1 MKIFS
6 LLFFIFNI
14 LLFAEEVSVFGAGD
28 LESTD
33 PYGLTSSEKV
43 ILKNKNNLTKFDR
56 KIDDTRSNIDLLNER
71 IDGLESIFQG
81 DSVKL
86 NSNIMTL
93 SNLKIEQE
101 STQLYIEEI
110 SKIQKE
116 ENQKRIEQLKFLK
129 NDFNKLNKTFKTLV
143 KEVDKNYV
151 TKKQFDELV
160 TFINN
165 QFKKN
170 KQVKKSKKIKDK
182 KIFIKPNDVLLLD
195 AKALFKKYYF
205 AKAIP
210 IFKHLVKSKYK
221 PAESNFYLGEILFQ
235 RKKYKDAIQYFKKS
249 MTLYDKAKYIPRL
262 LLHSAIS
269 FEKLNDLDNATNFYG
284 TLIDVYSQSK
294 EAIEAQKNLEKIK

>member
-1 MKIFS
+1 MKIRS

-28 LESTD
+28 LESTN
-33 PYGLTSSEKV
+33 PYGLTLSEKV

-71 IDGLESIFQG
+71 IDGIESIFQG

-86 NSNIMTL
+86 NSNIMNL

-165 QFKKN
+165 QFKKA
-170 KQVKKSKKIKDK
+170 KQVKKSKKLKSLHIQTGLPTIAF
-182 KIFIKPNDVLLLD
+182 KILPSFQEVLELER
-195 AKALFKKYYF
+195 
-205 AKAIP
+205 IVNG
-210 IFKHLVKSKYK
+210 I
-221 PAESNFYLGEILFQ
+221 NFRKEILS
-235 RKKYKDAIQYFKKS
+235 KS
-249 MTLYDKAKYIPRL
+249 C
-262 LLHSAIS
+262 
-269 FEKLNDLDNATNFYG
+269 
-284 TLIDVYSQSK
+284 
-294 EAIEAQKNLEKIK
+294 